1 MRFGD
6 PELTFDTACGLCRA
20 SNPQPFGQSPALWI
34 CSRSRRGGACQP
46 TMETKLER
54 IAAKAVKQRPGR
66 RGRTGLGSRQFCGSA
81 LCAEANWRTD
91 EPQPDGLGEILH
103 TRCWRCRR
111 IEPRKNPPVNPV
123 PAARAMFGPESAPTA
138 RDGGRIA
145 LWRRL
150 SCSKSP

>member
-1 MRFGD
+1 MILMVPPISFIQTYPVVEAARVWD
-6 PELTFDTACGLCRA
+6 RA
-20 SNPQPFGQSPALWI
+20 SFADPHCALK
-34 CSRSRRGGACQP
+34 Q
-46 TMETKLER
+46 KL
-54 IAAKAVKQRPGR
+54 AQ
-66 RGRTGLGSRQFCGSA
+66 
-81 LCAEANWRTD
+81 D

-123 PAARAMFGPESAPTA
+123 SAARAMFGPESAPTA